1 MSKFLYITDQNEFSD
16 HSFIGPLFHKY
27 LPKYFDVKTIFF
39 SKYKYDSEIQEDGV
53 IVVPQKYKKNLF
65 EELKTL
71 DIYLNDFQYVVIRN
85 DIGLLKDISKQK
97 VQRNYKL
104 GFRQTFPKR
113 IARIQ
118 KNEATNKSTFFDM
131 VSHKIKTI
139 SEVNLINQCDIFLP
153 TSFKM
158 KNDYFKD
165 VNITTFPI
173 PSAIDPENLHTNIK
187 HESSEKRFFYAG
199 SLDKLREFGTILKA
213 FENLD
218 KESYKIMISTKD
230 PEYLDGLLENFPNLK
245 DNIEIYNAKNKDELL
260 DLIAKAD
267 IGLAALPDIDLYNNA
282 TPMKVIDYYSSAIP
296 CVMTNNQYNNAI
308 FEHNSNAWLVDFDE
322 KSLKH
327 QFEHIVNLSKEEIAN
342 IGKKGQEKLLDVRNY
357 EKISKNLAEKLNT
370 L

>member
-1 MSKFLYITDQNEFSD
+1 MSKFLYITDQNEFND

-53 IVVPQKYKKNLF
+53 VVVPQKYKNNLF
-65 EELKTL
+65 EELQNL
-71 DIYLNDFQYVVIRN
+71 GMPLNDFQVVVIRN
-85 DIGLLKDISKQK
+85 DMELLKNILKQK
-97 VQRNYKL
+97 TKRNFKL
-104 GFRQTFPKR
+104 GFRLSFPKR
-113 IARIQ
+113 IAKIQ
-118 KNEATNKSTFFDM
+118 TNKANFFDM
-131 VSHKIKTI
+131 VSHKIKTF

-173 PSAIDPENLHTNIK
+173 PSAIDPENLHKHIK
-187 HESSEKRFFYAG
+187 HESNEKRFFYAG

-213 FENLD
+213 FETLD
-218 KESYKIMISTKD
+218 SSKYKIMISTKD
-230 PEYLDGLLENFPNLK
+230 PEYLDGLLENFSHLK
-245 DNIEIYNAKNKDELL
+245 DNIEVYNAQNKDELL

-267 IGLAALPDIDLYNNA
+267 IGLATLPDIDLFNNA

-296 CVMTNNQYNNAI
+296 CVMTNNEYNNAV
-308 FEHNSNAWLVDFDE
+308 FEHNSNAWLVDFNE
-322 KSLKH
+322 KSLKQ
-327 QFEHIVNLSKEEIAN
+327 QFEYIVNLSKEEIEQ
-342 IGKKGQEKLLDVRNY
+342 IGQKGQEKLLDVRNY
-357 EKISKNLAEKLNT
+357 EKIAKNLAEKLNM